1 MNTPIP
7 FAPGA
12 VRLFLI
18 GQPEFTALV
27 PAESVT
33 TRDVPDPITG
43 PYVTL
48 RAVGTGSSGDDPM
61 LRAPIIQIDAWVP
74 PIEII
79 GGSTDP
85 EEVAWDIAAMAGQLI
100 GKARAQEFRG
110 SAWNGKWK
118 TGVITAVDKTRG
130 PDQLIFRA
138 TVRVEI
144 KLRAARS

>member
-1 MNTPIP
+1 MTIP

-12 VRLFLI
+12 VRLFLVA
-18 GQPEFTALV
+18 QPRFIALV
-27 PAESVT
+27 PAAAVT

-48 RAVGTGSSGDDPM
+48 RAVGTAGSGDDPI

-79 GGSTDP
+79 GGTTDP
-85 EEVAWDIAAMAGQLI
+85 EEVAWDIAAMAGELV

-110 SAWNGKWK
+110 CGWSGRWK
-118 TGVITAVDKTRG
+118 HGVITAVDKTRG
-130 PDQLIFRA
+130 PDQPIFRA
-138 TVRVEI
+138 TVRVEV
-144 KLRAARS
+144 KMRAPRS